1 MLRQHPAV
9 ADVAVVGVPSASW
22 GETPVAF
29 VVRLQDS
36 QVTAEELI
44 AFCRQRLAHYKCPA
58 RVEWVDALPRN
69 PSGKVL
75 RRTLREPY
83 WKHLDRQVG

>member
-1 MLRQHPAV
+1 
-9 ADVAVVGVPSASW
+9 VP
-22 GETPVAF
+22 E
-29 VVRLQDS
+29 R
-36 QVTAEELI
+36 I
-44 AFCRQRLAHYKCPA
+44 AFRRQRLAHYKCPS

-83 WKHLDRQVG
+83 RKHLDRQVG